1 MREENEIR
9 TLLKKN
15 LDLTRENNVLLRK
28 MRRVAMY
35 GNIIKV
41 VWLAIIIGLPVYIYY
56 AFLQPYIGQAL
67 EIYSGVE
74 TSAGE
79 VRNFFENLQFIV
91 NKFKTN

>member
-1 MREENEIR
+1 MANGEDLK

-28 MRRVAMY
+28 MRRMAIY

-56 AFLQPYIGQAL
+56 AFLQPYVGQAL

-74 TSAGE
+74 TG
-79 VRNFFENLQFIV
+79 VGGIRNFLDKLPFLGNFGGE
-91 NKFKTN
+91 